1 MKVGFFV
8 VVVVGGLWIHDDV
21 VKEEEGNP
29 GWAVEWVIFGKV
41 ASGKEFC
48 AKVVI
53 EACCSWVDV

>member
-21 VKEEEGNP
+21 VKEEEGDP

-41 ASGKEFC
+41 ASG
-48 AKVVI
+48 
-53 EACCSWVDV
+53 